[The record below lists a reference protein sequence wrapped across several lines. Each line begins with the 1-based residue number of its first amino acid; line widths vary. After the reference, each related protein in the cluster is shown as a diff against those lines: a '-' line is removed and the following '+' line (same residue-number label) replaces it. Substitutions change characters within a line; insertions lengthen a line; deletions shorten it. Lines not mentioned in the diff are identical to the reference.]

1 MPRKGGNAM
10 KARLLMLA
18 VFAAIVLGA
27 GTAQAQLA
35 WYDSGGFESPTFNLG
50 VLDGQDGWVC
60 WTGGTGDWPRVVSAP
75 EPVLGQ
81 QAVRL
86 EVGDNQGDASV
97 MERPI
102 ADPLAAGWKIVIV
115 TFDIYR
121 VGPQQKQNLWW
132 YWFDNGEPTYGIQW
146 DLSNATHPFGWNPG
160 AGSTPTLFDQYVT
173 LKMVWDFNQLKAY
186 SWYNG
191 VLVDNGIPINNINT
205 LTGWGILLAHDAAT
219 GTGADVAWIDNF
231 AIHVVP
237 EPASLVALAGGVLA
251 LAGLKRRR
259 V

>member
-1 MPRKGGNAM
+1 M
-10 KARLLMLA
+10 KVCSTLA
-18 VFAAIVLGA
+18 AAAIIALGIA
-27 GTAQAQLA
+27 GAARAQLA
-35 WYDSGGFESPTFNLG
+35 WYDSGGFESPTFSLG
-50 VLDGQDGWVC
+50 VLDGQDGW
-60 WTGGTGDWPRVVSAP
+60 GGIPSGNTGDWARVVRAP
-75 EPVLGQ
+75 EPVLGG

-86 EVGDNQGDASV
+86 EVGDNQGDSSLMARS
-97 MERPI
+97 I

-121 VGPQQKQNLWW
+121 IGPQQKQNLWW

-160 AGSTPTLFDQYVT
+160 AGSTPTVFDQYVT
-173 LKMVWDFNQLKAY
+173 LKMVWDFNQMKAY

-191 VLVDNGIPINNINT
+191 VLVDNGIPITNIST
-205 LTGWGILLAHDAAT
+205 LTGWGILLSHDAAT
-219 GTGADVAWIDNF
+219 GTGADVVWIDNF

-237 EPASLVALAGGVLA
+237 EPASIVALAGGVLA

-259 V
+259 T

>member
-1 MPRKGGNAM
+1 MVKVRST
-10 KARLLMLA
+10 LA
-18 VFAAIVLGA
+18 AAAIIALGIA
-27 GTAQAQLA
+27 GAARAQLV
-35 WYDSGGFESPTFNLG
+35 WYDSGGFEAPTFSLG
-50 VLDGQDGWVC
+50 VLDGQDGWVGVP
-60 WTGGTGDWPRVVSAP
+60 GGTTGDLPQVVSAP

-86 EVGDNQGDASV
+86 EVGDNQGDYSA
-97 MERPI
+97 MEHAI

-121 VGPQQKQNLWW
+121 IGPQQKQNLWW

-160 AGSTPTLFDQYVT
+160 AGSTPTVFDQYVT
-173 LKMVWDFNQLKAY
+173 LKMVWDFNQMKAY

-191 VLVDNGIPINNINT
+191 VLVDNGIPITNITT
-205 LTGWGILLAHDAAT
+205 LTGWGIWLAHDAAT
-219 GTGADVAWIDNF
+219 GTGADVVWIDNF